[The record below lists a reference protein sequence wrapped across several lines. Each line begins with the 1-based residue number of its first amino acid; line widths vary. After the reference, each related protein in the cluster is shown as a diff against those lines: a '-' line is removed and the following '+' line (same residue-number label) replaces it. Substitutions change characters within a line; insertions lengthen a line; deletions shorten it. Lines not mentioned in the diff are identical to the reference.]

1 MRSGCLEGQNV
12 KVTCLAL
19 AQLRAKPL
27 AKQQY
32 CEWLDIYVIGQLN
45 LQLKCI
51 KGIGLGYDIME
62 GLLLQ
67 YLSEGTEL

>member
-51 KGIGLGYDIME
+51 KGIGLG
-62 GLLLQ
+62 
-67 YLSEGTEL
+67 